1 MLEVQGS
8 LVSDL
13 ISQIIDLEG
22 SAEML
27 ENSMLECK
35 ERIIGLENC
44 REKTEVKVS
53 REDMT
58 DKVAV
63 SVKQFKLLD
72 IDFKRRQ
79 AKERTCSR

>member
-1 MLEVQGS
+1 MLEVQGL
-8 LVSDL
+8 LVAGL

-27 ENSMLECK
+27 ENSLIECK
-35 ERIIGLENC
+35 ERIIDLENC

-53 REDMT
+53 RKDMT